1 MDRGVKVQ
9 GLFVVTDNCVNL
21 KIIFSRC
28 KSPLTPPPPPHDSL
42 SMKFQLIMTVDK
54 FASMCLGINIP
65 LKGTVTI
72 SSNFIFLV
80 LLFTML

>member
-9 GLFVVTDNCVNL
+9 GLFVVIDNCVNL
-21 KIIFSRC
+21 KI
-28 KSPLTPPPPPHDSL
+28 SL
-42 SMKFQLIMTVDK
+42 EFQLIMTVEK

>member
-9 GLFVVTDNCVNL
+9 GLFVVIDNCVNL
-21 KIIFSRC
+21 KI
-28 KSPLTPPPPPHDSL
+28 SL
-42 SMKFQLIMTVDK
+42 KFQLIMTVEK
-54 FASMCLGINIP
+54 FASMCLGINIL